1 MALFPLVHNAHCT
14 NLQLGAVVQA
24 YMSGD
29 VRCFN
34 LLYDSDVDV
43 PIARRDP
50 RWRRA
55 GVSIRRPRN
64 KDLRKLFN
72 VLSYGA
78 IHEVAEPYE

>member
-1 MALFPLVHNAHCT
+1 MRHEKPL
-14 NLQLGAVVQA
+14 QGMVQA

-34 LLYDSDVDV
+34 LLYGAGVDV
-43 PIARRDP
+43 PIARRDT

-55 GVSIRRPRN
+55 GVSIRRPRH

-72 VLSYGA
+72 VLSYGST
-78 IHEVAEPYE
+78 HELADSNE